1 MAQIT
6 GGSVTFGRTI
16 QPAQYESK
24 KAEVTVTFAVAEG
37 ETRQMA
43 QAMLNGAAE
52 MAQTKALELVGLKPA
67 AKAQADLTSAQDAKP
82 EPNKALD
89 KIVDEDRPGSKRG
102 PGRPPKAPEK
112 PAETAPAEDPLAAA
126 EAESANEASEAAQHV
141 DADADLLAGA
151 VAPQPI
157 SDKEILDAVTKKMAE
172 INNGPAIKA
181 VREKFVQTPKGVRD
195 IPQEK
200 RSEFLIELAKLT
212 KK

>member
-6 GGSVTFGRTI
+6 GGSVVFSRTVK
-16 QPAQYESK
+16 PADYEGK
-24 KAEVTVTFAVAEG
+24 KAEVTITFVMAEN
-37 ETRQMA
+37 ETRAQA
-43 QAMLNGAAE
+43 QAMLDGAAA

-67 AKAQADLTSAQDAKP
+67 KPAAAEPAEPENPAFKNVVDA
-82 EPNKALD
+82 
-89 KIVDEDRPGSKRG
+89 DRPGAKRG
-102 PGRPPKAPEK
+102 PGRPPKAQQ
-112 PAETAPAEDPLAAA
+112 APAAEPQEDPLAGA
-126 EAESANEASEAAQHV
+126 EAESANEAAEAAQHA
-141 DADADLLAGA
+141 DADADLLTGA
-151 VAPQPI
+151 ATPQPI

-200 RSEFLIELAKLT
+200 RKEFLEELAKL